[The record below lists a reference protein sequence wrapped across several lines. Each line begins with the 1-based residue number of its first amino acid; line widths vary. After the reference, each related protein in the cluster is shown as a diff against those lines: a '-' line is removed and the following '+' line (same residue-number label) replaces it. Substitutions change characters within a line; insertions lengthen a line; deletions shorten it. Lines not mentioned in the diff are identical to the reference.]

1 MTPSPCHKLDLYLD
15 GDLPEADLT
24 AFEAHA
30 EACSECTA
38 DLAAARLLEAEWT
51 RLATIPAP
59 AHLVE
64 AALREAKRGPQ
75 DRQPVRG
82 SRRRYGRLAGRVT
95 FGVLVIALASA
106 AVWMS
111 RDASPSLQASA
122 DPPPTIDTTAAP
134 IPRESIPEAA
144 ATEETFR
151 PPDAAPAPIPPRPAA
166 APVRRQQTVPPPR
179 PAPIEPPVQLVE
191 NTVPPADSVAQA
203 QEDLMLALALVA
215 DAQSRARST
224 VTTEIG
230 RAAGA
235 LTESRLF

>member
-1 MTPSPCHKLDLYLD
+1 MTPSPCHHLDLYLD
-15 GDLPEADLT
+15 GDLPEADVT

-122 DPPPTIDTTAAP
+122 APPPFP
-134 IPRESIPEAA
+134 GNQSPRQPRRRRLSAHP
-144 ATEETFR
+144 TRPLRRSR
-151 PPDAAPAPIPPRPAA
+151 PPLAPLLHPCVDSRQSPR
-166 APVRRQQTVPPPR
+166 RRSR
-179 PAPIEPPVQLVE
+179 QLSLRSSWLR
-191 NTVPPADSVAQA
+191 TPC
-203 QEDLMLALALVA
+203 LRRTR
-215 DAQSRARST
+215 SRRRKKT
-224 VTTEIG
+224 
-230 RAAGA
+230 
-235 LTESRLF
+235 